1 MAAPLDGLIDR
12 FTDSFGEEWFSKSQM
27 VEAREELYR
36 LVKSAR
42 KEIKIVS
49 GELNGKCY
57 ETSFFADA
65 LASALARGVEASIVF
80 HRYPNMQEAI
90 KSMYIENERIVSL
103 KRKYDNLHLYWQRER
118 NPKHFC
124 VVDSNAIHAEVP
136 HGPGEDRE
144 VMVKRSTSSLGIKAE
159 QEFDSLVERE
169 CKEID
174 IPKKMGVSRESNRS
188 LDDSSHTNRR
198 RPAY

>member
-1 MAAPLDGLIDR
+1 MVAALDGLIDR
-12 FTDSFGEEWFSKSQM
+12 FTDSFGEQWFSKSQT
-27 VEAREELYR
+27 VEAREALYH

-42 KEIKIVS
+42 KEVKIVS

-65 LASALARGVEASIVF
+65 LASALARGVEASIIF
-80 HRYPNMQEAI
+80 HRYPDMQEAV
-90 KSMYIENERIVSL
+90 KSMYIENEKIISL

-136 HGPGEDRE
+136 HGPDEDRE
-144 VMVKRSTSSLGIKAE
+144 VMVKSSTSSLGIRAE
-159 QEFDSLVERE
+159 QEFDDLVKRE
-169 CKEID
+169 CKVID
-174 IPKKMGVSRESNRS
+174 IPKKDGSES
-188 LDDSSHTNRR
+188 
-198 RPAY
+198 